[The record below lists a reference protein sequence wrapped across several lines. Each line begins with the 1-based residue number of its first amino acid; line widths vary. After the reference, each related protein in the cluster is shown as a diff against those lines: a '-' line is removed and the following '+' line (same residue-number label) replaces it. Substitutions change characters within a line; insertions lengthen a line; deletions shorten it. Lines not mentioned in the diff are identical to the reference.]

1 MSRAD
6 ELRIQYESKIAGVGQ
21 WVAIRRYSGPSTNRT
36 YVDTL
41 TRAYVRYYGSTEF
54 VGAVTQGDLTAI
66 ALVDTLGG
74 ILPVTTNDKLVT
86 SFFGFD
92 VSDQPPLDEAGHVTG
107 GKETAIKSM
116 MKRVPGGTLIAIE
129 LHAVG

>member
-1 MSRAD
+1 VSRAA
-6 ELRIQYESKIAGVGQ
+6 ELLMQYQSKIAKVGQ
-21 WVAIRRYSGPSTNRT
+21 WVAIRRYSGTGQTRT
-36 YVDTL
+36 FSDTL
-41 TRAYVRYYGSTEF
+41 TRAYVRYSGSTEF
-54 VGAVTQGDLTAI
+54 VGAVTQGDLVAI

-92 VSDQPPLDEAGHVTG
+92 VSDTPPLDGASHVTG
-107 GKETAIKSM
+107 GKETAIKSV
-116 MKRVPGGTLIAIE
+116 MKRVPGGTLIALE

>member
-1 MSRAD
+1 MSRAT
-6 ELRIQYESKIAGVGQ
+6 ELLAQYRSKIASVGQ
-21 WVAIRRYSGPSTNRT
+21 WIAIRRYSGPSTNRT
-36 YVDTL
+36 FVDTL
-41 TRAYVRYYGSTEF
+41 TQAYVRYYGSSEF

-66 ALVDTLGG
+66 ALVDNLGG

-92 VSDQPPLDEAGHVTG
+92 VSDTPPLDGANHVSG
-107 GKETAIKSM
+107 GKETAIKSV
-116 MKRVPGGTLIAIE
+116 MKRVPGGMLIAVE

>member
-1 MSRAD
+1 MSRAS
-6 ELRIQYESKIAGVGQ
+6 ELLTQYQSKIAKGGQ
-21 WVAIRRYSGPSTNRT
+21 WVVIRRYAGTTVKTFS
-36 YVDTL
+36 DTL

-54 VGAVTQGDLTAI
+54 VGAVTQGDLMAI

-92 VSDQPPLDEAGHVTG
+92 VSDQPPLDGASHVTG
-107 GKETAIKSM
+107 GKETAIKNVI
-116 MKRVPGGTLIAIE
+116 KRAPGGTLIALE